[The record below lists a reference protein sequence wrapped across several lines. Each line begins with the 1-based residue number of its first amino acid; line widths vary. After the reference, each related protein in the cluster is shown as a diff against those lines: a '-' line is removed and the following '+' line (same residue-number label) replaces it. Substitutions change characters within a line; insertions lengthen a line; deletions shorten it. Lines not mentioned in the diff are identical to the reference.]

1 MGIDGSS
8 VVEELDLTELDT
20 FHATIVVELES
31 ELLRVSVN
39 IGEHK
44 FLVVLQ
50 VEVEVLVSD
59 FVPAAKGLVLK
70 DLNFRGGL
78 SWVVGS
84 GLEADSLE
92 VKLIVELNLNPGT
105 VVVLG
110 FPLVPWFVAVAEE
123 VLRFAIVAET
133 NTVMLSFNARLV
145 V

>member
-1 MGIDGSS
+1 MGIDGRS

-44 FLVVLQ
+44 ILVVLQ
-50 VEVEVLVSD
+50 VEVEVLVSN
-59 FVPAAKGLVLK
+59 FVPAAKGLVLE
-70 DLNFRGGL
+70 DLNLRGGL

-110 FPLVPWFVAVAEE
+110 FPLVPWFVAMAEE